1 MNRETAEVVAFG
13 AVAILALDNALWW
26 VAALG
31 KMGRPLPRALWPAVA
46 NGLSLL
52 VTIVA
57 ISVAAFARAYAP
69 EQGANIAQVAR
80 DVAATGILGAV
91 LSQRWW
97 RAGWRA

>member
-31 KMGRPLPRALWPAVA
+31 KMGRPLPRAMWPAVA
-46 NGLSLL
+46 NGVSLL

-69 EQGANIAQVAR
+69 EQAPNISQVAR
-80 DVAATGILGAV
+80 DVAAAGILGAV
-91 LSQRWW
+91 LSQRRW
-97 RAGWRA
+97 RSGWKP